1 VHTSFCARWQGE
13 EKVNRRIW
21 GFFGKLGVVA
31 CCRERI
37 LMGRGD
43 QMDGKRAICPR
54 NLSSQEAD
62 SEAKTANLKE
72 RLERLLRE
80 AAEVEVELSRADGTI
95 RGVPHYSLIEGRAHE
110 LGKRLSRQVQ
120 QRQMSEL
127 AASQTA
133 TARCPGC
140 GALVRLQPR
149 QRTVKSVDGDT
160 TLQEL
165 VGDCSRCRKSFF
177 PAT

>member
-1 VHTSFCARWQGE
+1 
-13 EKVNRRIW
+13 
-21 GFFGKLGVVA
+21 
-31 CCRERI
+31 
-37 LMGRGD
+37 
-43 QMDGKRAICPR
+43 MDGKGAIGSR
-54 NLSSQEAD
+54 NFSSVEAD
-62 SEAKTANLKE
+62 SEKRTANLKE
-72 RLERLLRE
+72 RLERLLHE

-95 RGVPHYSLIEGRAHE
+95 KGVPHYSLIEGRAHE

-127 AASQTA
+127 AASQAA

-140 GALVRLQPR
+140 GTLVRLQPR
-149 QRTVKSVDGDT
+149 QREVKSVDGAA

-165 VGDCSRCRKSFF
+165 VGDCPCCRKSFF

>member
-1 VHTSFCARWQGE
+1 
-13 EKVNRRIW
+13 
-21 GFFGKLGVVA
+21 
-31 CCRERI
+31 
-37 LMGRGD
+37 
-43 QMDGKRAICPR
+43 MDGKEAICPR
-54 NLSSQEAD
+54 NFSSVEAD
-62 SEAKTANLKE
+62 LEKKTANLKG

-80 AAEVEVELSRADGTI
+80 AAEVETELSRADGTI

-127 AASQTA
+127 AASQAVTA
-133 TARCPGC
+133 KCPDC
-140 GALVRLQPR
+140 GTLVRLRPR
-149 QRTVKSVDGDT
+149 QRDVKSVDGDA

-165 VGDCSRCRKSFF
+165 VGDCPRCRKSFF

>member
-1 VHTSFCARWQGE
+1 
-13 EKVNRRIW
+13 
-21 GFFGKLGVVA
+21 
-31 CCRERI
+31 
-37 LMGRGD
+37 
-43 QMDGKRAICPR
+43 MDGQEAVSSR
-54 NLSSQEAD
+54 NISSKEAD
-62 SEAKTANLKE
+62 SWERTACLKD

-95 RGVPHYSLIEGRAHE
+95 KGVPHYSQIEGRAHE

-127 AASQTA
+127 AASQAA
-133 TARCPGC
+133 TAKCPPC

-149 QRTVKSVDGDT
+149 QRNVQSVDGEA
-160 TLQEL
+160 TLPEL
-165 VGDCSRCRKSFF
+165 VGDCPRCRKSFF

>member
-1 VHTSFCARWQGE
+1 
-13 EKVNRRIW
+13 
-21 GFFGKLGVVA
+21 
-31 CCRERI
+31 
-37 LMGRGD
+37 
-43 QMDGKRAICPR
+43 MDGKDAICPR
-54 NLSSQEAD
+54 NISTREVD
-62 SEAKTANLKE
+62 SEKGTANLKE

-95 RGVPHYSLIEGRAHE
+95 KGVPHYSQIEGRAHE

-127 AASQTA
+127 AASQAETA
-133 TARCPGC
+133 KCPEC
-140 GALVRLQPR
+140 GTLVRLQLR
-149 QRTVKSVDGDT
+149 QRDVKSVDGDA

-165 VGDCSRCRKSFF
+165 VGDCPRCRRSFF

>member
-1 VHTSFCARWQGE
+1 
-13 EKVNRRIW
+13 
-21 GFFGKLGVVA
+21 
-31 CCRERI
+31 
-37 LMGRGD
+37 
-43 QMDGKRAICPR
+43 MDGKGAICSR
-54 NLSSQEAD
+54 NFSSVEAD
-62 SEAKTANLKE
+62 SEKRTANLKE
-72 RLERLLRE
+72 RLERLLHE

-95 RGVPHYSLIEGRAHE
+95 KGVPHYSLIEGRAHE

-127 AASQTA
+127 AASQAA

-140 GALVRLQPR
+140 GTLVRLQPR
-149 QRTVKSVDGDT
+149 QREVKSVDGAA

-165 VGDCSRCRKSFF
+165 VGDCPCCRKSFF

>member
-1 VHTSFCARWQGE
+1 
-13 EKVNRRIW
+13 
-21 GFFGKLGVVA
+21 
-31 CCRERI
+31 
-37 LMGRGD
+37 
-43 QMDGKRAICPR
+43 MDGKETICPR
-54 NLSSQEAD
+54 NMSSKEAD
-62 SEAKTANLKE
+62 SEKRTADLKE

-95 RGVPHYSLIEGRAHE
+95 KGVPHYSLIEGRAHE

-127 AASQTA
+127 AASQA
-133 TARCPGC
+133 ETARCPGC
-140 GALVRLQPR
+140 GTLVRLQPR
-149 QRTVKSVDGDT
+149 QRDVKSVDGET

-165 VGDCSRCRKSFF
+165 VGDCPRCRKSFF

>member
-1 VHTSFCARWQGE
+1 
-13 EKVNRRIW
+13 
-21 GFFGKLGVVA
+21 
-31 CCRERI
+31 
-37 LMGRGD
+37 
-43 QMDGKRAICPR
+43 MDGKEAICPR
-54 NLSSQEAD
+54 KFSSEEAD
-62 SEAKTANLKE
+62 SEKKTANLKD

-95 RGVPHYSLIEGRAHE
+95 KGVPHYSLIEGRAHE

-127 AASQTA
+127 AASQASTA
-133 TARCPGC
+133 KCPGC
-140 GALVRLQPR
+140 GTLVRLQPR
-149 QRTVKSVDGDT
+149 QRDVNSVDGDT

-165 VGDCSRCRKSFF
+165 VGDCPRCRKSFF